1 MQPIIAPVDKE
12 LLLTELTKERFIC
25 PTNYL
30 KNEIYIINGNDCPNV
45 MREIGRLREVSFRA
59 GGGGSLKDCD
69 TDDYDYGQYAYQQL
83 IVWNPEDQQI
93 VGGYRFVLCAQVRD
107 AQGKFRL
114 STSEIVEYTDKIKEE
129 FFPTTI
135 ELGRSFIQPYYQ
147 PSAENRSNVFSLDNL
162 WDGLGTL
169 TVLYPHI
176 EHFFG
181 KITMYTNFNVEARDL
196 LLAFMHHVFPDPDK
210 LLILP
215 HPLVT
220 QYDCSTFIES
230 IKELPFKQA
239 YIELNKRIRSLGE
252 NIPPLFNAYMGL
264 SPTMRTFGTSLNTH
278 FGSVEE
284 TGILIT
290 IADIYP
296 AKKER
301 HIQTYLKYLED
312 KTTQNL
318 PTQSATTITK

>member
-1 MQPIIAPVDKE
+1 MQPIIAPIKKE
-12 LLLTELTKERFIC
+12 LLLAELTKERFIC

-30 KNEIYIINGNDCPNV
+30 KNEIYIINGNDCPNL

-59 GGGGSLKDCD
+59 GGGGSLKECD
-69 TDDYDYGQYAYQQL
+69 TDAYDYGKYAYQQL
-83 IVWNPEDQQI
+83 IVWNPEDAQI
-93 VGGYRFVLCAQVRD
+93 VGGYRFVRCTQVQD
-107 AQGKFRL
+107 EQGKFHL
-114 STSEIVEYTDKIKEE
+114 STSEIVKYTSEIKERY
-129 FFPTTI
+129 FPTTI

-147 PSAENRSNVFSLDNL
+147 PSAANRSNVFSLDNL

-169 TVLYPHI
+169 TVLYPQI

-196 LLAFMHHVFPDPDK
+196 LLAFMHHYFPDPDN

-215 HPLVT
+215 NPLVPKF
-220 QYDCSTFIES
+220 DCSAFIES
-230 IKELPFKQA
+230 IKGLPYKQG
-239 YIELNKRIRSLGE
+239 YIELNKRIRSLDE
-252 NIPPLFNAYMGL
+252 NIPPLFNAYMNL

-290 IADIYP
+290 IADIYT

-301 HIQTYLKYLED
+301 HIQTYLNYLAS
-312 KTTQNL
+312 K
-318 PTQSATTITK
+318 